1 MEDLIIDTISS
12 IKKIKIG
19 RIEFE
24 NSHTLE
30 SIKNLRNDLK
40 NDPKNTE

>member
-30 SIKNLRNDLK
+30 SIKNIK
-40 NDPKNTE
+40 NELNNEP